1 MGRKPKRLDGVLACY
16 GKARPGEAWGPSQ
29 EGQNLSCFAEAA
41 EVLKGGD
48 MDHGILNIP
57 LAKRGNIDAQIDCY
71 KADQKRAAAKQ
82 RKADAAILAGQ
93 RALAKAAVAAMP
105 DERAAELMQ
114 RTGLT
119 RKQIDK
125 KLNSIA
131 HWTPDRILRG
141 I

>member
-1 MGRKPKRLDGVLACY
+1 ML
-16 GKARPGEAWGPSQ
+16 
-29 EGQNLSCFAEAA
+29 
-41 EVLKGGD
+41 
-48 MDHGILNIP
+48 DHGILNVP
-57 LAKRGNIDAQIDCY
+57 LAKRGDIDAQIDRY
-71 KADQKRAAAKQ
+71 KAEQKRQAALK

>member
-1 MGRKPKRLDGVLACY
+1 MP
-16 GKARPGEAWGPSQ
+16 GKAPAM
-29 EGQNLSCFAEAA
+29 GQNLSCFAEAA

-82 RKADAAILAGQ
+82 RKADAAMLAGQ

-119 RKQIDK
+119 RKQLDK